1 MRFLCLFEVSCLFS
15 CVGLNVFLF
24 YFECGSVLLVVL
36 AGLVV
41 QLSLWEHQLINIC
54 MQNILSYYNDKTL
67 LIDLVG
73 LC

>member
-36 AGLVV
+36 AGLAV
-41 QLSLWEHQLINIC
+41 QLRVWEDQHKIRQVTIMTKPC
-54 MQNILSYYNDKTL
+54 
-67 LIDLVG
+67 
-73 LC
+73 

>member
-1 MRFLCLFEVSCLFS
+1 MRVLCCFEVGFLFS
-15 CVGLNVFLF
+15 CVGLNCFLV
-24 YFECGSVLLVVL
+24 YFECAAVL

-41 QLSLWEHQLINIC
+41 QLRVWEDQHIYFCVQII
-54 MQNILSYYNDKTL
+54 ISYYNDKTL

>member
-1 MRFLCLFEVSCLFS
+1 MRIMRFLCRFEVGCLFS

-24 YFECGSVLLVVL
+24 YFECAAVV

-41 QLSLWEHQLINIC
+41 QLRVWEDQHIYVFV
-54 MQNILSYYNDKTL
+54 QNMLSYYNDRTL